1 MQRIYFILL
10 FVFLYFHLEAQEV
23 GIRFG
28 EMAGNNIAIDGVFA
42 WKDSRIHADI
52 SFGDGIGMDAVYD
65 FVVQPINA
73 VDNLYYY
80 LGVGL
85 TILFGDEFKFGAV
98 GEVGIEYR
106 FQNSPIS
113 LSLDYKPAIII
124 IETTDFLWGNFGIN
138 ARYVFNK

>member
-1 MQRIYFILL
+1 MQRIFFILL
-10 FVFLYFHLEAQEV
+10 FVFLYLHLEAQEV

-28 EMAGNNIAIDGVFA
+28 EMAGNNIAIDGVFG

-52 SFGDGIGMDAVYD
+52 SFGEGIGMDAVYD

-85 TILFGDEFKFGAV
+85 TTLFGDEFKFGAT

-124 IETTDFLWGNFGIN
+124 VETTDFLWGNFGIN
-138 ARYVFNK
+138 ARYVFN